1 MDLLNR
7 FGSAI
12 SSKSKD
18 VARKAK
24 ELAEISNLNSQ
35 IGTQEEII
43 DKLCLEIGKV
53 VYEKRDLFPDSGLAE
68 KYTAV
73 TNAYAEIARLNSAI
87 ITAKGSRQC
96 PGCGTGVAPDNAFCP
111 NCGTAV
117 PAPEPEPYVEN
128 IVIPPDSVIYY
139 PDSDAHDCPFPC
151 KKNE

>member
-1 MDLLNR
+1 MALLSR
-7 FGSAI
+7 FGSTI
-12 SSKSKD
+12 SNKSKD

-35 IGTQEEII
+35 ISTQEEII

-53 VYEKRDLFPDSGLAE
+53 VYNKRETFPDDELTE

-87 ITAKGSRQC
+87 ITAKGAKQC
-96 PGCGTGVAPDNAFCP
+96 PGCGIEVALENTFCP
-111 NCGTAV
+111 SCGTAV
-117 PAPEPEPYVEN
+117 PTPEAAPYVEN

-139 PDSDAHDCPFPC
+139 PGEDSDTP
-151 KKNE
+151 